1 MLFEGIALTL
11 ATGLLWSLIGIVY
24 SKAAEKPEGFRLFL
38 ALGSFCF
45 ALACWGANPP
55 AAAPVPEVLTV
66 AAVMI
71 PAGILGQLGFLA
83 LRGAMRR
90 GGHGASWGIAQSAML
105 CPFAAGMLFF
115 GERVSAARLAGMG
128 MLLAA
133 LVPLSRSG
141 RGQTR
146 DSGRRIFLFFAFLS
160 FALLGAQQTLT
171 LIPNRLPELGAAA
184 LSWRVPLL
192 SLCGLGWF
200 VAAFTRRESG
210 FRVMLLPALCYGAL
224 AAAGQWTMFRALDLL
239 SGAGAA
245 GIAYPLAV
253 GGSVALFFLYSE
265 WIRKEKNGLVGAAG
279 ILLAVLGMFLLAF

>member
-1 MLFEGIALTL
+1 MLFKGIALTL
-11 ATGLLWSLIGIVY
+11 ATGLVWSLIGIVY

-38 ALGSFCF
+38 ALAGLCF
-45 ALACWGANPP
+45 AAACWGANPP
-55 AAAPVPEVLTV
+55 AAAPVPQVLAV

-71 PAGILGQLGFLA
+71 PAGILGQLGFLS

-105 CPFAAGMLFF
+105 CPFAAGILFF
-115 GERVSAARLAGMG
+115 GERTSAARLAGMAL
-128 MLLAA
+128 LLAA
-133 LVPLSRSG
+133 LVPLSRGG
-141 RGQTR
+141 RSANEG
-146 DSGRRIFLFFAFLS
+146 SGRRLFLGFAFLA
-160 FALLGAQQTLT
+160 FALLGMQQTLT
-171 LIPNRLPELGAAA
+171 LIPNRLPELGTAA

-200 VAAFTRRESG
+200 VAAFARRESG
-210 FRVMLLPALCYGAL
+210 FRVMLPLALLYGVL
-224 AAAGQWTMFRALDLL
+224 AATGQWTMFRALDLL
-239 SGAGAA
+239 SGVNAA

-265 WIRKEKNGLVGAAG
+265 WIRKERNGLTGAAG

>member
-1 MLFEGIALTL
+1 MLFEGIVLTL
-11 ATGLLWSLIGIVY
+11 ATGLVWSLVGIVY

-38 ALGSFCF
+38 AIGAFCF

-55 AAAPVPEVLTV
+55 AAAPVSEVLTV

-71 PAGILGQLGFLA
+71 PAGILGQFGFLA

-105 CPFAAGMLFF
+105 CPFAAGMLLF

-133 LVPLSRSG
+133 LVPLSRGG
-141 RGQTR
+141 RIPEK
-146 DSGRRIFLFFAFLS
+146 DSGHRVFLIFAFLA
-160 FALLGAQQTLT
+160 FVLLGGQQTLT

-200 VAAFTRRESG
+200 VAAFARRESG
-210 FRVMLLPALCYGAL
+210 FRSVLPLALLYGAL
-224 AAAGQWTMFRALDLL
+224 VAAGQWTMFRALDLL

-265 WIRKEKNGLVGAAG
+265 WIRKERNGLIGAAG